1 MKSFLYY
8 LFYYTTNE
16 STMETIT
23 LSSEQADADVKEAIK
38 KLAAAARVSAAALEN
53 EKKAKKALKLAQK
66 LAKEAHKKEQSKD
79 KKVKTPSQI
88 AYKLFG
94 DELRKNG
101 EKISVQRQ
109 GELWKLEDQSVWLL
123 KVKQLAETETRQII

>member
-1 MKSFLYY
+1 
-8 LFYYTTNE
+8 
-16 STMETIT
+16 METIT

-79 KKVKTPSQI
+79 KKVKTPYQI

-94 DELRKNG
+94 DDLRKNG

-123 KVKQLAETETRQII
+123 KVKPLAETETRQII

>member
-23 LSSEQADADVKEAIK
+23 LSSEQADANVKEAIK
-38 KLAAAARVSAAALEN
+38 NLAAAVRITTAALEN
-53 EKKAKKALKLAQK
+53 EKKVKKALKLAQK